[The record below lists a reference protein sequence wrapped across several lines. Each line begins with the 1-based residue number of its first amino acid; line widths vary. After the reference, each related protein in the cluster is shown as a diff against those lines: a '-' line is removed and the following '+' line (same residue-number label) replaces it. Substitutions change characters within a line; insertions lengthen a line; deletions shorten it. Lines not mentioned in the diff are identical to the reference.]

1 MATAPLQ
8 HLHPG
13 WFALVMGLAGLA
25 LAWHRAESA
34 MGAAAG
40 AVALV
45 LAVLA
50 AVLFA
55 LLLLASAWRAHRHPE
70 ALAEDLRHP
79 VRHAFVA
86 APPVSVLLLATLGVA
101 LAGPAPGWTALWAL
115 GALLQLLV
123 TVWVLARW
131 WRGPQ
136 AAGLQWPAVTP
147 VLFIPIVGNVLV
159 PLAGVPLGLE
169 TLAAAQFG
177 VGLLFW
183 PVVLALLGA
192 RVAAAGPWPERLRPA
207 AFIAVAPPAVVA
219 LSLLQFGAPPLVA
232 WALWGMAVF
241 AALWAATQARAIA
254 AQPFG
259 VPHWAMSFPLAAL
272 AALTLRLG
280 TPGSAMAT
288 LGVALLALATLLVAA
303 LALATLR
310 GLREGSLLAPEPVA
324 VLKAG

>member
-13 WFALVMGLAGLA
+13 WFALVVGLAGLA

-115 GALLQLLV
+115 GALLQLLA

-159 PLAGVPLGLE
+159 PLAGVPLGHPE
-169 TLAAAQFG
+169 WSAAQFG

-183 PVVLALLGA
+183 PVVTAMIGVRIASHGL
-192 RVAAAGPWPERLRPA
+192 WPERLRPVS
-207 AFIAVAPPAVVA
+207 FIFIAPPAVVG
-219 LSLLQFGAPPLVA
+219 LSSLQLGAPPLVG
-232 WALWGMAVF
+232 WALWGMALFSLAWV
-241 AALWAATQARAIA
+241 AQQGKAIA
-254 AQPFG
+254 ALPFG
-259 VPHWAMSFPLAAL
+259 LPQWGLSFPLAAL
-272 AALTLRLG
+272 AALTLRLAG
-280 TPGSAMAT
+280 PGGAMAALGT
-288 LGVALLALATLLVAA
+288 L
-303 LALATLR
+303 
-310 GLREGSLLAPEPVA
+310 LLAPEPVA
-324 VLKAG
+324 AIQPAAASG